1 MNTNNITLYYGWT
14 PNAEDAERPFIQN
27 TIINKL
33 ENINHIGKG
42 ITLPKTPISNET
54 NNFKTNNNT
63 YAITKDYNV
72 ITLGMNKIINKNND
86 IIYEGQRV
94 FTTNKYILAQYYKEK
109 IHIKITQI
117 ENRIKQLQNLL
128 SLDEKRIRWYDTQYL
143 ESKIILYQQRIKEI
157 QEQYKLILQH
167 IKTI

>member
-1 MNTNNITLYYGWT
+1 MNTNNITLYYGWK

-33 ENINHIGKG
+33 ENINNIGKG
-42 ITLPKTPISNET
+42 IILPKTPISNE
-54 NNFKTNNNT
+54 KTNNNI

-117 ENRIKQLQNLL
+117 KNRIKQLQNLL
-128 SLDEKRIRWYDTQYL
+128 SLDDKTWYDTPYL
-143 ESKIILYQQRIKEI
+143 ESKIIQYQQKIKEI
-157 QEQYKLILQH
+157 QKQYKLILQH